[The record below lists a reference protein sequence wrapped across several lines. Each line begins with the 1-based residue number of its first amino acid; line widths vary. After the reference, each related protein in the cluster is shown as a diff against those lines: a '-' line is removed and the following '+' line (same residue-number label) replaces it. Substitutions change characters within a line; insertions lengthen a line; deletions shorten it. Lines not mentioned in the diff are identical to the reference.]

1 MHKYGREFAAA
12 VMENRDGCVSERV
25 RIRVIPIS
33 SIVQC
38 ISALQVMKKLTINT
52 PSADLVEGYLTEI
65 ARGFGLQWN
74 SDPRTVGD
82 GQHSDVQTLVVSDLA
97 LLRLCPF

>member
-1 MHKYGREFAAA
+1 M
-12 VMENRDGCVSERV
+12 
-25 RIRVIPIS
+25 
-33 SIVQC
+33 
-38 ISALQVMKKLTINT
+38 MKKLTNDT

-74 SDPRTVGD
+74 SDPRPVGD

-97 LLRLCPF
+97 LLRQFVGALIR

>member
-25 RIRVIPIS
+25 RIQGHHNFFDMLIHS
-33 SIVQC
+33 S
-38 ISALQVMKKLTINT
+38 LQVMKKLTVNM

-74 SDPRTVGD
+74 SDPRPVSG
-82 GQHSDVQTLVVSDLA
+82 GQHSDVQALVVSDL
-97 LLRLCPF
+97 LQL